1 MKIHVCKNYFRVVVC
16 CLAFIIQPLL
26 AQKTNS
32 RIIKPL
38 DADWSFKKDS
48 VASGPEKPN
57 FDASDWRKVD
67 LPHDWSVEDL
77 SNQITDSIVGPF
89 IKSSPGSTF
98 DGFTSVGKAW
108 YRKSFVV
115 NKADEGKNI
124 YLQFDGVYMNSDVW
138 VNGHHLG
145 NHPYGYTPFYYNL
158 TPFLNSIGKENV
170 IAVQVKNIG
179 RNTRW
184 YAGSG
189 IYRHVWLTVVNPLH
203 IDIWGVHVT
212 TPKVTNSRAEV
223 QLATT
228 LKNDRKNT
236 AVFTVLTQLIDKN
249 GKVAAVTKSNSTVKA
264 GSIIEVL
271 QSVELKKPLLW
282 STDTP
287 NLYKARVSILENN
300 SEIDVENTTFG
311 VRDIQINVK
320 QGLLINGV
328 STKLKGGCIHH
339 DNGPL
344 GAATIYRAEERKIEL
359 LKKNG
364 FNAIRL
370 SHNPPSQQFLDICDR
385 MGMLVIDEAFDA
397 WEKTKVED
405 DYHLYF
411 KEWWNKDLTN
421 MILRDRNHP
430 SIILWSIGNE
440 IRERADSAGLEI
452 TKMLKKR
459 VQELDNTRM
468 VTEAVC
474 DFWDARRTYNWEE
487 HTPAI
492 FKMLDVA
499 GYNYMLNKY
508 ETDHQKY
515 PERIMLGTESHPLKS
530 LENWQLIEKNPY
542 IIGDFVW
549 TAMDYRGEAGCGFST
564 LVPASQTKKR
574 VFLKWPWFNA
584 NCGDIDFVG
593 DKKPQSFYR
602 DVVWRRS
609 KIEMFV
615 HNPIPDGM
623 KEFVND
629 WGWPDILQSWTW
641 PGQENKRM
649 NVIVYTRCQSVKLE
663 LNGKVIGEQKV
674 PENSITVQF
683 DVPYQAGTLVAKGYD
698 NGTEVASSILKT
710 TGTPAAIRLK
720 ADRSKIKAD
729 RNDLSYVAVE
739 IVDADGNLIPN
750 AEDIEVNFSIS
761 GNGEIAGVGNG
772 NPVDLSSFQ
781 QPKKKIFHGKGLVIV
796 RPKGATGKIILKANA
811 KGLKDDSIEIVT
823 Q

>member
-1 MKIHVCKNYFRVVVC
+1 MKLSINIYKVSWLFVFGATI
-16 CLAFIIQPLL
+16 LQ
-26 AQKTNS
+26 AQNS
-32 RIIKPL
+32 SSSRTQSF
-38 DADWSFKKDS
+38 DNDWSFKKDS
-48 VASGPEKPN
+48 VTSGPEKPN
-57 FDASDWRKVD
+57 FDASSWRKVD

-77 SNQITDSIVGPF
+77 PNQIPDSIVGPF

-115 NKADEGKNI
+115 NKAEEGKNI
-124 YLQFDGVYMNSDVW
+124 YIQFDGVYMNSDVW

-145 NHPYGYTPFYYNL
+145 NHPYGYTPFYYDL
-158 TPFLNSIGKENV
+158 TPFLNPISEENI
-170 IAVQVKNIG
+170 IAVQVKNEG
-179 RNTRW
+179 KNSRW

-189 IYRHVWLTVVNPLH
+189 IYRHVWLTIVNPLH
-203 IDIWGVHVT
+203 VDVWGVHVS
-212 TPKVTNSRAEV
+212 TPKVSKSSAEV
-223 QLATT
+223 QLVTT
-228 LKNDRKNT
+228 VKNT
-236 AVFTVLTQLIDKN
+236 GKRDALFTVQTQLIDKN
-249 GKVAAVTKSNSTVKA
+249 GKVAGVTKSNSTVKA
-264 GSIIEVL
+264 GDKTDVTQKIEL
-271 QSVELKKPLLW
+271 ENPKLW
-282 STDTP
+282 STQNP
-287 NLYKARVSILENN
+287 NLYRAKVTIFENN
-300 SEIDVENTTFG
+300 KETDIVNTTFG
-311 VRDIQINVK
+311 VRDIKIDVQH
-320 QGLLINGV
+320 GLLINGV

-339 DNGPL
+339 DYGPL
-344 GAATIYRAEERKIEL
+344 GAAAIDRAEERKIEL
-359 LKKNG
+359 LKGNG

-370 SHNPPSQQFLDICDR
+370 SHNPPSQQFLDLCDR

-397 WEKTKVED
+397 WEKTKFED

-421 MILRDRNHP
+421 MIVRDRNHP

-492 FKMLDVA
+492 FNILDVG
-499 GYNYMLNKY
+499 GYNYMFGKY
-508 ETDHQKY
+508 ESDHQKY
-515 PERIMLGTESHPLKS
+515 PERIMYGAESYPLKT
-530 LENWQLIEKNPY
+530 LENWQLIEKTPY

-584 NCGDIDFVG
+584 FCGDLDFVG

-615 HNPIPDGM
+615 QKPIPDGM
-623 KEFVND
+623 KEIVND
-629 WGWPDILQSWTW
+629 WGWPDVLKCWSWA
-641 PGQENKRM
+641 GQENTKM
-649 NVIVYTRCQSVKLE
+649 NVVVYTRCQSVKLE

-674 PENSITVQF
+674 PENSITVTF
-683 DVPYQAGTLVAKGYD
+683 DIPYQAGTLVAKGYN
-698 NGTEVASSILKT
+698 NGTETASSTLKT
-710 TGTPAAIRLK
+710 TGAPAAIRLK
-720 ADRSKIKAD
+720 SDRSKIKAN

-739 IVDADGNLIPN
+739 IVDAHGNLITN
-750 AEDIEVNFSIS
+750 AEDIEVNYTII

-772 NPVDLSSFQ
+772 NPIDVSSFQ
-781 QPKKKIFHGKGLVIV
+781 LPKKKIYHGKGLAII
-796 RPKGATGKIILKANA
+796 RPKGAAGKIILTAKA
-811 KGLKDDSIEIVT
+811 KGLKDASIMIIT

>member
-1 MKIHVCKNYFRVVVC
+1 MKLSINTSKVSWLFVFVFVSTI
-16 CLAFIIQPLL
+16 LQ
-26 AQKTNS
+26 AQNS
-32 RIIKPL
+32 SRSRTQSF
-38 DADWSFKKDS
+38 DTDWSFKKDS

-57 FDASDWRKVD
+57 FDASGWRKVD

-77 SNQITDSIVGPF
+77 SNQTPDSIVGPF

-98 DGFTSVGKAW
+98 DGFISGGKAW
-108 YRKSFVV
+108 YRKTFLL
-115 NKADEGKNI
+115 NKENLGKTV
-124 YLQFDGVYMNSDVW
+124 YLQFDGIYMNSDLW

-145 NHPYGYTPFYYNL
+145 NHPYGYTPIYYDL
-158 TPFLNSIGKENV
+158 TPYLQPVGKENV
-170 IAVQVKNIG
+170 IAVQVKNEG
-179 RNTRW
+179 KNSRW

-189 IYRHVWLTVVNPLH
+189 IYRHAWLTIVNPLH
-203 IDIWGVHVT
+203 FEVWGVHVS
-212 TPKVTNSRAEV
+212 TPKVAKSSTEV
-223 QLATT
+223 QLVTT
-228 LKNDRKNT
+228 VRNTGKND
-236 AVFTVLTQLIDKN
+236 AVFTVQTQLIDKN
-249 GKVAAVTKSNSTVKA
+249 GKVAAVTKSNSTVKT
-264 GSIIEVL
+264 GGKTDVKQKIGLENP
-271 QSVELKKPLLW
+271 KFW
-282 STDTP
+282 STQNP
-287 NLYKARVSILENN
+287 NLYKAKVTIFENDK
-300 SEIDVENTTFG
+300 ETDIVNTTFG
-311 VRDIQINVK
+311 VRDVK
-320 QGLLINGV
+320 IDGQHGLQINGV

-339 DNGPL
+339 DYGPL
-344 GAATIYRAEERKIEL
+344 GAAAIDRAEERKIEL
-359 LKKNG
+359 LKENG

-397 WEKTKVED
+397 WEKTKFED

-421 MILRDRNHP
+421 MIVRDRNHP

-492 FKMLDVA
+492 FKILDVA

-508 ETDHQKY
+508 ESDHQKY
-515 PERIMLGTESHPLKS
+515 PERIMLGTESYPLKT

-542 IIGDFVW
+542 IIGDFIW

-602 DVVWRRS
+602 DVVWGRS
-609 KIEMFV
+609 KMEMFV
-615 HNPIPDGM
+615 HKPIPDGM
-623 KEFVND
+623 KEIVND
-629 WGWPDILQSWTW
+629 WGWPDVLKCWSWA
-641 PGQENKRM
+641 GQENKKM
-649 NVIVYTRCQSVKLE
+649 NVVVYTRCQSVKLE

-674 PENSITVQF
+674 PENSITVTF

-710 TGTPAAIRLK
+710 TGAPAAIRLK
-720 ADRSKIKAD
+720 ADRNRLKAD
-729 RNDLSYVAVE
+729 RSDLSYVSVE
-739 IVDADGNLIPN
+739 IVDANGNLVPN
-750 AEDIEVNFSIS
+750 AEDIEVNYTIT
-761 GNGEIAGVGNG
+761 GNGELAGVGNG
-772 NPVDLSSFQ
+772 NPIDVSSFQ
-781 QPKKKIFHGKGLVIV
+781 LPKKKVWHGRGLAIV
-796 RPKGATGKIILKANA
+796 RPKGMAGKIILTAKA

-823 Q
+823 K